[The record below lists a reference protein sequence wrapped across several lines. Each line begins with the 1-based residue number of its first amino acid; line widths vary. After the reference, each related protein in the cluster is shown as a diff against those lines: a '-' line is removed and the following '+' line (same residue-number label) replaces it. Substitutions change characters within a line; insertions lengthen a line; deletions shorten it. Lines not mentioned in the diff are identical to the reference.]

1 MTISQIELQNKS
13 KGLKTM
19 LSVEACRKIL
29 GKTKE
34 EMTDQE
40 IKEIQE
46 LLYQMAKV
54 LVKNYKG
61 VVSCQKL

>member
-1 MTISQIELQNKS
+1 
-13 KGLKTM
+13 M
-19 LSVEACRKIL
+19 LSVDACRKIL

>member
-1 MTISQIELQNKS
+1 MSFNTKS

>member
-1 MTISQIELQNKS
+1 MTLSIE
-13 KGLKTM
+13 
-19 LSVEACRKIL
+19 VCRKIL
-29 GKTKE
+29 NKTKE

-40 IKEIQE
+40 IKEINE

>member
-1 MTISQIELQNKS
+1 
-13 KGLKTM
+13 M
-19 LSVEACRKIL
+19 LSIEACRKIL
-29 GKTKE
+29 GKSNE

-46 LLYQMAKV
+46 LLYQMAEV

-61 VVSCQKL
+61 VILCKKL

>member
-1 MTISQIELQNKS
+1 
-13 KGLKTM
+13 M
-19 LSVEACRKIL
+19 LSVDACRKFL

>member
-1 MTISQIELQNKS
+1 
-13 KGLKTM
+13 M